1 MLAEATVQHSPP
13 WPVSIRAFPARH
25 ATPRPA
31 ASCLIFLLPSPSCFP
46 ADPRD
51 TILLVFHSRLS
62 RNFCSS
68 FFFLS
73 LSSQLRFQDL
83 SFFRRQLFARRLFF
97 FFRFSLSLS
106 LSLSL
111 SRHSLDYC
119 RANWIFSLSTIF
131 VRITFFEIF
140 PRKLNGK
147 FSRKVRK
154 DFHWLLTFFELSRIT
169 QFQNLWYDEVFI
181 VENVNCTVKS
191 EILSFRKL
199 WE

>member
-83 SFFRRQLFARRLFF
+83 SFFRRQLFARQLF

-106 LSLSL
+106 AFFGLLSSELNFF
-111 SRHSLDYC
+111 
-119 RANWIFSLSTIF
+119 AVSLSTIF

-154 DFHWLLTFFELSRIT
+154 DFH
-169 QFQNLWYDEVFI
+169 
-181 VENVNCTVKS
+181 
-191 EILSFRKL
+191 
-199 WE
+199 